1 MWRNAVLLG
10 FLSVVGGA
18 ATLICSSSRVHGRS
32 LSAEEVA
39 TKLVDY
45 IVTPRPPSRQEE
57 AFRVPYIAS
66 EIIACAAPG
75 VVRAVM
81 SAPSAD
87 RPGVTALQRVLLFA
101 DRRSPLRTYLSAY
114 AARAIEALAQA
125 EPLQVA
131 RAALATPGV
140 VDACVRHSDDPA
152 CTKVLSL
159 LARLPFTA
167 ADPMFSGSGKVHPDD
182 AASLAASIA
191 ACLHPAG
198 RKLPRGRTGG
208 GPSGAAVR
216 SDPPALS
223 AGEGG
228 PSSDSAAEADLIPAP
243 GLAAAAESASANA
256 AELVLAALQLARVR
270 PGAGVFLLRDAV
282 RGVGGAGGAEGAAA
296 AASSPSAA
304 AGVARAKA
312 IAAQVSALAGTAAG
326 LSKGKVAASEA
337 RLAATVA
344 VHPSA
349 VDSRVSPG
357 DSVHL
362 LLAKEWRNGPAGARV
377 ALAAIASAEAETP
390 PLGRAGA
397 VVSGPSALLAF
408 TALAKHCRWAAGA
421 ARGGLAVDGGR
432 EGGRVPDATGEASAL
447 PPLPLALAA
456 ALDPAPRSAGPATA
470 ASKADA
476 LPSLPLACVRLLE
489 SRTRAAQAFAASDA
503 ERARAAAALPGTAA
517 AAPVPSRRGSPSFGA
532 TAEAA
537 ARCLAELLLAP
548 WEDVQLAVVEAGG
561 VKALLDASE
570 AFPWHSLLHSTVGDA
585 LQEALEEGALPA
597 TARHIVVDCEL
608 VRWVGRTLAITGHPS
623 TLAKVGAPSPP
634 AARSAPVA
642 ALGLR
647 LANTLEAEL
656 ARADAPASRGAGG
669 EGPGR
674 LPAPVRRHLEA
685 SDEWCRIACGPLAV
699 ANIVAAEQ
707 AAGAAPSAND
717 LSVSRDSH
725 GIHGLGPSVDE
736 IDGKM
741 PDGA

>member
-1 MWRNAVLLG
+1 M
-10 FLSVVGGA
+10 
-18 ATLICSSSRVHGRS
+18 
-32 LSAEEVA
+32 A

-75 VVRAVM
+75 VIRAVM

-87 RPGVTALQRVLLFA
+87 RPGVSALQRLLLFA

-114 AARAIEALAQA
+114 AARAIEALVQA
-125 EPLQVA
+125 EPLQMA

-167 ADPMFSGSGKVHPDD
+167 ADPIFSGSGKVHADD
-182 AASLAASIA
+182 SASLASAVA

-198 RKLPRGRTGG
+198 RRLPAV
-208 GPSGAAVR
+208 PSGGAA
-216 SDPPALS
+216 SSAPPALS
-223 AGEGG
+223 AGGASPAASE
-228 PSSDSAAEADLIPAP
+228 AEAGLLPAP
-243 GLAAAAESASANA
+243 GLAVAAESASANA
-256 AELVLAALQLARVR
+256 AELVLSALQLARVR

-326 LSKGKVAASEA
+326 LSKGKVSASEA
-337 RLAATVA
+337 RLSATVA

-349 VDSRVSPG
+349 VDNRISPG
-357 DSVHL
+357 DSIPL
-362 LLAKEWRNGPAGARV
+362 LLAKEWRSGPAGARV
-377 ALAAIASAEAETP
+377 AVSAIASAVAETP

-397 VVSGPSALLAF
+397 VPSGPSALLAV

-432 EGGRVPDATGEASAL
+432 EGGRVPDATGGAAAL
-447 PPLPLALAA
+447 PPLPAALAA
-456 ALDPAPRSAGPATA
+456 VLEPPMTSAGPASA
-470 ASKADA
+470 AAKDDI
-476 LPSLPLACVRLLE
+476 LPSLPVACVRLLE
-489 SRTRAAQAFAASDA
+489 SRSRAARAFADSDA
-503 ERARAAAALPGTAA
+503 ERSRAAAALPGTAA
-517 AAPVPSRRGSPSFGA
+517 AVPVPSRRGSPSFGA

-537 ARCLAELLLAP
+537 ARCLAELILAP
-548 WEDVQLAVVEAGG
+548 WEAVQLAVMEAGG
-561 VKALLDASE
+561 VRALLEAAE

-597 TARHIVVDCEL
+597 TARHIVVECEI
-608 VRWVGRTLAITGHPS
+608 VSWVGRTLALTGHPCA
-623 TLAKVGAPSPP
+623 LAKIGTPPSP
-634 AARSAPVA
+634 AARAAPVA

-647 LANTLEAEL
+647 LATTLEAEL
-656 ARADAPASRGAGG
+656 ARADERTSRGAGLDS
-669 EGPGR
+669 PGR

-685 SDEWCRIACGPLAV
+685 SAEWRRIASGPLAV
-699 ANIVAAEQ
+699 ANIVAAEL
-707 AAGAAPSAND
+707 AAGSAPSAND
-717 LSVSRDSH
+717 LSSSRDSH
-725 GIHGLGPSVDE
+725 GIHGLGPNVDE
-736 IDGKM
+736 MDGKM

>member
-1 MWRNAVLLG
+1 MAFDDFGDGSIWDNEDLVQESAVFRILTE
-10 FLSVVGGA
+10 SKADGA
-18 ATLICSSSRVHGRS
+18 PLTLEALCAADDIIQEVKSLNTELVQF

-87 RPGVTALQRVLLFA
+87 RPGVTALQRLLLFA

-362 LLAKEWRNGPAGARV
+362 LLAK
-377 ALAAIASAEAETP
+377 
-390 PLGRAGA
+390 
-397 VVSGPSALLAF
+397 
-408 TALAKHCRWAAGA
+408 
-421 ARGGLAVDGGR
+421 D
-432 EGGRVPDATGEASAL
+432 
-447 PPLPLALAA
+447 
-456 ALDPAPRSAGPATA
+456 
-470 ASKADA
+470 
-476 LPSLPLACVRLLE
+476 
-489 SRTRAAQAFAASDA
+489 
-503 ERARAAAALPGTAA
+503 
-517 AAPVPSRRGSPSFGA
+517 FGA

>member
-1 MWRNAVLLG
+1 MAFDDFGDGSIWDNEDLVQESAVFRILTE
-10 FLSVVGGA
+10 SKADGA
-18 ATLICSSSRVHGRS
+18 PLTLEALCAADDIIQEVKSLNTELVQF

-87 RPGVTALQRVLLFA
+87 RPGVTALQRLLLFA

-228 PSSDSAAEADLIPAP
+228 PSSGSAAEAGLIPAP

-282 RGVGGAGGAEGAAA
+282 RG
-296 AASSPSAA
+296 
-304 AGVARAKA
+304 
-312 IAAQVSALAGTAAG
+312 

-349 VDSRVSPG
+349 VDSLVSPG

-362 LLAKEWRNGPAGARV
+362 LLAK
-377 ALAAIASAEAETP
+377 
-390 PLGRAGA
+390 
-397 VVSGPSALLAF
+397 
-408 TALAKHCRWAAGA
+408 
-421 ARGGLAVDGGR
+421 D
-432 EGGRVPDATGEASAL
+432 
-447 PPLPLALAA
+447 
-456 ALDPAPRSAGPATA
+456 
-470 ASKADA
+470 
-476 LPSLPLACVRLLE
+476 
-489 SRTRAAQAFAASDA
+489 
-503 ERARAAAALPGTAA
+503 
-517 AAPVPSRRGSPSFGA
+517 FGA